1 MSKPV
6 SIELD
11 GLFKAFDISSVE
23 EVTLGKVPL
32 NTLGLQFY
40 QKRVLISFNRIF
52 NNMFE
57 HLTFLTIEN
66 IIGYLGFWT
75 TIWNLTLQRK
85 ILCLIYFS
93 FNTSNHF
100 GTCYSNIF
108 LTIP

>member
-40 QKRVLISFNRIF
+40 IF
-52 NNMFE
+52 
-57 HLTFLTIEN
+57 HLTPVITLVLAIQILMLPNDNKLMYEDRTTVFL
-66 IIGYLGFWT
+66 
-75 TIWNLTLQRK
+75 K
-85 ILCLIYFS
+85 
-93 FNTSNHF
+93 
-100 GTCYSNIF
+100 
-108 LTIP
+108 

>member
-40 QKRVLISFNRIF
+40 QKRGLISFNRIL
-52 NNMFE
+52 NNIFE
-57 HLTFLTIEN
+57 HLTFLIIEN
-66 IIGYLGFWT
+66 IIGYLGFWA
-75 TIWNLTLQRK
+75 TIWND
-85 ILCLIYFS
+85 FS
-93 FNTSNHF
+93 
-100 GTCYSNIF
+100 TCYSNIF
-108 LTIP
+108 

>member
-40 QKRVLISFNRIF
+40 QKRGLIGFNRIF
-52 NNMFE
+52 DNMFE
-57 HLTFLTIEN
+57 Q
-66 IIGYLGFWT
+66 GFGQ
-75 TIWNLTLQRK
+75 L
-85 ILCLIYFS
+85 
-93 FNTSNHF
+93 F
-100 GTCYSNIF
+100 GI
-108 LTIP
+108 

>member
-40 QKRVLISFNRIF
+40 QNRGLISFNKIF
-52 NNMFE
+52 NDVFE

-66 IIGYLGFWT
+66 VIGSVIQGLVNYFESNT
-75 TIWNLTLQRK
+75 TKKLVFNLLF
-85 ILCLIYFS
+85 I
-93 FNTSNHF
+93 
-100 GTCYSNIF
+100 
-108 LTIP
+108 

>member
-40 QKRVLISFNRIF
+40 QKRGLISFNRIF
-52 NNMFE
+52 DNMFE

-66 IIGYLGFWT
+66 IIGYSEIWT

-93 FNTSNHF
+93 FNTS
-100 GTCYSNIF
+100 
-108 LTIP
+108 

>member
-40 QKRVLISFNRIF
+40 QNRGLISFNKIF
-52 NNMFE
+52 NDVFE

-66 IIGYLGFWT
+66 VIGYLGFWT
-75 TIWNLTLQRK
+75 TIWNLILQRK
-85 ILCLIYFS
+85 IL
-93 FNTSNHF
+93 
-100 GTCYSNIF
+100 
-108 LTIP
+108 

>member
-40 QKRVLISFNRIF
+40 QKRGLISFIRIF
-52 NNMFE
+52 DNMFE
-57 HLTFLTIEN
+57 HLTFLT
-66 IIGYLGFWT
+66 F
-75 TIWNLTLQRK
+75 
-85 ILCLIYFS
+85 
-93 FNTSNHF
+93 
-100 GTCYSNIF
+100 
-108 LTIP
+108 

>member
-1 MSKPV
+1 MCFEVQEDRSNMSKPV

-32 NTLGLQFY
+32 NTLSLQFY
-40 QKRVLISFNRIF
+40 QKRGLISFNRIF
-52 NNMFE
+52 DNMFE

-66 IIGYLGFWT
+66 IIGYSGIWT

-85 ILCLIYFS
+85 I
-93 FNTSNHF
+93 FNLLF
-100 GTCYSNIF
+100 I
-108 LTIP
+108 

>member
-40 QKRVLISFNRIF
+40 QKRGLISFNRIF
-52 NNMFE
+52 DNMFE
-57 HLTFLTIEN
+57 HLAFLTIKN
-66 IIGYLGFWT
+66 IICYLGFWT
-75 TIWNLTLQRK
+75 TICNLTLQRK
-85 ILCLIYFS
+85 VVCLICFS
-93 FNTSNHF
+93 FITNNHF
-100 GTCYSNIF
+100 STCYSNIF
-108 LTIP
+108 